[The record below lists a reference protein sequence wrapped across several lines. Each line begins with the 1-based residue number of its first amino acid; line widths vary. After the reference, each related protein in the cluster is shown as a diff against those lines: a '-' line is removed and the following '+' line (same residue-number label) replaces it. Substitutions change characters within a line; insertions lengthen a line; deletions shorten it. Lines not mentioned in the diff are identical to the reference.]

1 MENSLQNVIK
11 QKSFLITKIQFLFW
25 FKKHLRR
32 HKREREFVV
41 MSDGFTVVE
50 NNIVIGGGSTLTKKY
65 FVFFAK
71 LCRKYI
77 HIHIDI
83 IVTVI
88 ANNDYFN

>member
-1 MENSLQNVIK
+1 
-11 QKSFLITKIQFLFW
+11 
-25 FKKHLRR
+25 
-32 HKREREFVV
+32 

-71 LCRKYI
+71 LCQKYI

-88 ANNDYFN
+88 VNNNYFNKLHY